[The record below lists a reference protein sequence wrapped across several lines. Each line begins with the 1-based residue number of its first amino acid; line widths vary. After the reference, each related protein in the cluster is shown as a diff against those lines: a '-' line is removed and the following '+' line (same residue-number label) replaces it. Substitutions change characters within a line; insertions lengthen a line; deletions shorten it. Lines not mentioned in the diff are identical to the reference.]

1 VHCQCGRTLPVPT
14 MLELKRLPADVA
26 DSPHKPQTRW
36 TPLQGGVFVTGT
48 LIAII
53 ALTVAIFLAVTQSR
67 INTEKPQLPTTA
79 QYVDHTHK
87 RTADELWAGWEI
99 FSDPDALPQPRPLPR
114 YLHNRRVARRV
125 QIGVFVAGG
134 FVIAGVAL
142 SAASFF
148 LRRSPKRKRR
158 RRPTKT

>member
-1 VHCQCGRTLPVPT
+1 MPT

-26 DSPHKPQTRW
+26 DNPIKPQTRW
-36 TPLQGGVFVTGT
+36 TPLQGGAFVTGT

-53 ALTVAIFLAVTQSR
+53 ALAVAILLAVTRSR
-67 INTEKPQLPTTA
+67 MDTEKPRLPTTA
-79 QYVDHTHK
+79 QYVDHVHK
-87 RTADELWAGWEI
+87 RTAEELWAGWKI
-99 FSDPDALPQPRPLPR
+99 FSEPDALPEPRPLPR
-114 YLHNRRVARRV
+114 YLHNRRLAQRV
-125 QIGVFVAGG
+125 QIGTFVAGG